1 MQLHN
6 SGVCLKIF
14 LLFFYSPIQK
24 NGDKAMP
31 IHDFSF
37 ALENPLSALLN
48 KPSHD
53 FQRADFVKIIEQRK
67 IERITFH
74 YTGLDGHLKELK
86 FPIPDR
92 RRAEV
97 ILAEGERADGSS
109 LFKGM
114 VDATLSDLY
123 IVPDYKTA
131 FLNPFDDCSLDFICR
146 YLTRD
151 GERAA
156 FALDNILANANSRF
170 EKNTGLELYSLG
182 ELEFYLLF
190 DKEPNIFRLD
200 KQQGY
205 HESAPFIKG
214 GEILDEIVHIITQIT
229 GAVKYAHSEVG
240 YVDDLKSDQA
250 EIHGKSVEQL
260 EVEFLPRPVLEMADA
275 ILLGRWIIRNV
286 AFQYGCLATFAPKIE
301 KGIAGNGLHFHLELM
316 KKGANIMLD
325 KSKRLSVHAHRLVGG
340 LCEYAD
346 TLTAFGNTVTSS
358 YLRLVPEQEAPTRIF
373 WSDLNR
379 SALIRVPLAWSDVKD
394 LAKAINPQ
402 EESDINDH
410 RSKQTV
416 ELRSPDGSAL
426 VHLLLA
432 GVVMATEWGIGDD
445 RSLELAQKLY
455 GAADI
460 SQEKNRIDSFP
471 KLPSSCVA
479 SSRLLAE
486 KRDLYE
492 KGGIFPTSIIDYI
505 IDLLNNEDDADLSR
519 KLAKL
524 SGADYLREVRKVM
537 HRNLHRH

>member
-1 MQLHN
+1 M
-6 SGVCLKIF
+6 VKI
-14 LLFFYSPIQK
+14 
-24 NGDKAMP
+24 GDKAMP

-48 KPSHD
+48 KPAHD
-53 FQRADFVKIIEQRK
+53 FERADFVKIIEQRK

-123 IVPDYKTA
+123 VVPDYKTA
-131 FLNPFDDCSLDFICR
+131 FFNPFDDCSLDFVCR

-156 FALDNILANANSRF
+156 FALDNILANANLHF
-170 EKNTGLELYSLG
+170 EQNTGLELYALG
-182 ELEFYLLF
+182 ELEFYLLL
-190 DKEPNIFRLD
+190 DKDPNIFRLE

-214 GEILDEIVHIITQIT
+214 GQILDEIVHYITQIT

-240 YVDDLKSDQA
+240 YVDDLKGDLAQ
-250 EIHGKSVEQL
+250 IHGKSVEQL
-260 EVEFLPRPVLEMADA
+260 EVEFLPRPIDEMADA
-275 ILLGRWIIRNV
+275 IMLGRWIIRNV
-286 AFQYGCLATFAPKIE
+286 AFQYGCLATFTPKIE

-316 KKGANIMLD
+316 KKGKNIMLD
-325 KSKRLSVHAHRLVGG
+325 KNNRLSESARRLVGG

-346 TLTAFGNTVTSS
+346 TLTAFGNTVASS
-358 YLRLVPEQEAPTRIF
+358 YLRLVPKQEAPTRIF

-379 SALIRVPLAWSDVKD
+379 SALVRVPLAWSDVKD

-402 EESDINDH
+402 EESDFNDLL
-410 RSKQTV
+410 SKQTV
-416 ELRSPDGSAL
+416 ELRSPDGRAL
-426 VHLLLA
+426 GHLLLP
-432 GVVMATEWGIGDD
+432 GVVMAAEWGIGDD
-445 RSLELAQKLY
+445 RSLELADKLY
-455 GAADI
+455 GAADV
-460 SQEKNRIDSFP
+460 SNDKNTLRSFP
-471 KLPSSCVA
+471 KLPSSCVE
-479 SSRLLAE
+479 SSRLLAK
-486 KRDLYE
+486 KRALYE
-492 KGGIFPTSIIDYI
+492 KDGIFPPSIIDYVI
-505 IDLLNNEDDADLSR
+505 ELLKAEDDANLSR

-524 SGADYLREVRKVM
+524 SGTNFLREVRRVM
-537 HRNLHRH
+537 HRDLHRH

>member
-1 MQLHN
+1 
-6 SGVCLKIF
+6 
-14 LLFFYSPIQK
+14 
-24 NGDKAMP
+24 MP
-31 IHDFSF
+31 VHDFSF

-48 KPSHD
+48 KPAHD

-114 VDATLSDLY
+114 VDARLSDLY
-123 IVPDYKTA
+123 VVPDYKTA
-131 FLNPFDDCSLDFICR
+131 FLNPFDDGSLDFICR
-146 YLTRD
+146 YLTRE
-151 GERAA
+151 GERAP
-156 FALDNILANANSRF
+156 FALDNILANANSHF
-170 EKNTGLELYSLG
+170 EKRTGLELFALG
-182 ELEFYLLF
+182 ELEFYLLI
-190 DKEPNIFRLD
+190 DKEPNIFRLG

-214 GEILDEIVHIITQIT
+214 GEILDEIVHHITQIT

-240 YVDDLKSDQA
+240 YVDDLKSDLT
-250 EIHGKSVEQL
+250 EINGKSSEQL
-260 EVEFLPRPVLEMADA
+260 EVEYLPRPIDEMADA

-316 KKGANIMLD
+316 TKGRNIMLD
-325 KSKRLSVHAHRLVGG
+325 KTKRLSEAAKRLVGG
-340 LCEYAD
+340 LCAYAD
-346 TLTAFGNTVTSS
+346 TLTAFGNTMASS
-358 YLRLVPEQEAPTRIF
+358 YLRLVPKQEAPTSIF

-394 LAKAINPQ
+394 LSKAINPQ
-402 EESDINDH
+402 ETSDINDF

-432 GVVMATEWGIGDD
+432 GVVMAAEWGITDE
-445 RSLELAQKLY
+445 RSLELAEKLY
-455 GAADI
+455 GSADI
-460 SQEKNRIDSFP
+460 SQDKKSLAAFP
-471 KLPSSCVA
+471 KLPSSCEE
-479 SSRLLAE
+479 SSRLLAK
-486 KRDLYE
+486 KRSLYE
-492 KGGIFPTSIIDYI
+492 QDGIFPPSIIDYV
-505 IDLLNNEDDADLSR
+505 IDLLENEDDGDLNQKLSR
-519 KLAKL
+519 L
-524 SGADYLREVRKVM
+524 SGADFLREIRKIM
-537 HRNLHRH
+537 HRDLHRH

>member
-1 MQLHN
+1 MN
-6 SGVCLKIF
+6 KI
-14 LLFFYSPIQK
+14 
-24 NGDKAMP
+24 GDKAMP

-48 KPSHD
+48 KPAHD

-123 IVPDYKTA
+123 VVPDYKTA

-156 FALDNILANANSRF
+156 FALDNILANANLHF
-170 EKNTGLELYSLG
+170 EQNTGLELYALG

-190 DKEPNIFRLD
+190 DKEPNIFRLE

-214 GEILDEIVHIITQIT
+214 GEILDEIVHYITQIT

-240 YVDDLKSDQA
+240 YVDDLKGDLAQ
-250 EIHGKSVEQL
+250 IRGKSVEQL
-260 EVEFLPRPVLEMADA
+260 EVEFLPRPIDEMADA
-275 ILLGRWIIRNV
+275 IMLAQWIIRNV
-286 AFQYGCLATFAPKIE
+286 AFQYGCLATFTPKIE

-316 KKGANIMLD
+316 KKGKNIMLD
-325 KSKRLSVHAHRLVGG
+325 KSKRLSESARRLVGG
-340 LCEYAD
+340 LCEFAD
-346 TLTAFGNTVTSS
+346 TLTAFGNTMASS
-358 YLRLVPEQEAPTRIF
+358 YLRLVPKQEAPTRIF
-373 WSDLNR
+373 WSDSNR

-394 LAKAINPQ
+394 LSKAINPQ
-402 EESDINDH
+402 EESDINDLQ
-410 RSKQTV
+410 SKQTV

-426 VHLLLA
+426 VHLILA
-432 GVVMATEWGIGDD
+432 GVVMAVEWGIGDD
-445 RSLELAQKLY
+445 RSLELAEKLY

-460 SQEKNRIDSFP
+460 SQDKNTMGSFP
-471 KLPSSCVA
+471 KLPSSCVE
-479 SSRLLAE
+479 SSGLLAE
-486 KRDLYE
+486 KRGLYE
-492 KGGIFPTSIIDYI
+492 KDGIFPGSIIDYVI
-505 IDLLNNEDDADLSR
+505 GLLKNEDDADLSR

-537 HRNLHRH
+537 HRDLHRH